1 MQLLIHDACRN
12 ERKPLAFSCV
22 SMVEPDALVKS
33 MMQDFGIAKIGEA
46 FETGGNTGAKEQK
59 NIYES
64 T

>member
-1 MQLLIHDACRN
+1 
-12 ERKPLAFSCV
+12 
-22 SMVEPDALVKS
+22 MVEPDALVKR

-46 FETGGNTGAKEQK
+46 FETRGNLGAKEQK